1 MRRVALSL
9 VGKTLGSMFSRKAVR
24 AGLVRIA
31 VTILAGF
38 APALLAVDAA
48 GGPPVD
54 ADPVGVW
61 PLRPEPEVVRGFDPP
76 SDPFGA
82 GHRGVD
88 LSGAVGQPVHSA
100 LAGTVTYAGLLA
112 GRGVIVVNHG
122 PTRTT
127 YEPVAAVV
135 RVGDAVAQGDRIG
148 TLELAGSHC
157 FPAACLHWGWLRG
170 DEYLN
175 PLDLVGHQRVRLL
188 PLYSASPPTRTADFR
203 SVLPAYAG
211 WRPLLDLFRAADD
224 PATRARS
231 P

>member
-1 MRRVALSL
+1 
-9 VGKTLGSMFSRKAVR
+9 
-24 AGLVRIA
+24 
-31 VTILAGF
+31 
-38 APALLAVDAA
+38 
-48 GGPPVD
+48 
-54 ADPVGVW
+54 
-61 PLRPEPEVVRGFDPP
+61 
-76 SDPFGA
+76 
-82 GHRGVD
+82 
-88 LSGAVGQPVHSA
+88 VHSA

-127 YEPVAAVV
+127 YEPVTAVV

-148 TLELAGSHC
+148 TLGLAGSHC

-175 PLDLVGHQRVRLL
+175 PLDLVGHQPVRLL
-188 PLYSASPPTRTADFR
+188 PLYSAIAPPMPAEFR
-203 SVLPAYAG
+203 SALPAYAD
-211 WRPLLDLFRAADD
+211 WRPLLDLFHAADD

>member
-1 MRRVALSL
+1 M
-9 VGKTLGSMFSRKAVR
+9 
-24 AGLVRIA
+24 
-31 VTILAGF
+31 
-38 APALLAVDAA
+38 
-48 GGPPVD
+48 
-54 ADPVGVW
+54 GVW
-61 PLRPEPEVVRGFDPP
+61 PLRPEPDVVRGFDPP

-175 PLDLVGHQRVRLL
+175 PLDLVGRQRVRLL
-188 PLYSASPPTRTADFR
+188 PLYSASAPIDDGGLLVSCSPRTPAG
-203 SVLPAYAG
+203 VLCSICFGAG
-211 WRPLLDLFRAADD
+211 DD

>member
-1 MRRVALSL
+1 MVTVHRIRVSAL
-9 VGKTLGSMFSRKAVR
+9 V
-24 AGLVRIA
+24 
-31 VTILAGF
+31 
-38 APALLAVDAA
+38 PLLASVVFALAPTGPAA
-48 GGPPVD
+48 ALELPRV
-54 ADPVGVW
+54 DPVGEW
-61 PLRPEPEVVRGFDPP
+61 PLRPEPDVVRGFDPP

-88 LSGAVGQPVHSA
+88 LSGAVGQSVHSS
-100 LAGTVTYAGLLA
+100 LTGTVTYAGLLA

-122 PTRTT
+122 STRTT
-127 YEPVAAVV
+127 YEPVAAAV
-135 RVGDAVAQGDRIG
+135 RVGEAVAQGDRIG

-157 FPAACLHWGWLRG
+157 FPSACLHWGWLRG
-170 DEYLN
+170 DVYLN

-188 PLYSASPPTRTADFR
+188 PLYSASPPSGTADFR
-203 SVLPAYAG
+203 LVLPDYAD

>member
-1 MRRVALSL
+1 MVTVHRIRVSALVPVVTSVVL
-9 VGKTLGSMFSRKAVR
+9 ALALTGPAAAIELPRPIPWASGRCAPSRMWCAASTHHR
-24 AGLVRIA
+24 
-31 VTILAGF
+31 TPS
-38 APALLAVDAA
+38 APAIE
-48 GGPPVD
+48 GSTC
-54 ADPVGVW
+54 
-61 PLRPEPEVVRGFDPP
+61 RG
-76 SDPFGA
+76 
-82 GHRGVD
+82 R
-88 LSGAVGQPVHSA
+88 VGQPVHSA

-127 YEPVAAVV
+127 YEPVAAMV
-135 RVGDAVAQGDRIG
+135 RVGEAVAQGDRIG

-170 DEYLN
+170 DVYLN